1 MNAHPA
7 VLTELP
13 LSGLNLIE
21 ASAGT
26 GKTYTLVGLYLRQL
40 LQAQR
45 EVSEILVVTF
55 TEAATAELRDR
66 ICARLLEARAAFQTG
81 TSEDALL
88 RGLLDAV
95 PDHAGALRRLNDAL
109 LGMDDAAIFTI
120 HGFCYR
126 VLVELAFESGTPFE
140 SELLADESE
149 LQRSV
154 IADFWR
160 RLYGAERSY
169 AQWLLTQWSDPQALF
184 STVQAYL
191 KHPDLRVQPA
201 PDPAL
206 IDDLRRRFEALHR
219 ALAEIWPQQAEEMLD
234 LLAESKVLS
243 RGPYKRDKLWQ
254 HKIAWD
260 AYFAAAPVPVLPE
273 EFELLTPQT
282 LLAKRTTKS
291 SEVGLAPP
299 THPLLDACAE
309 LIECARALSQQ
320 WRIALMHEV
329 LQYLRAELRERKQA
343 RGQIAYDDMLTRL
356 EAALTAAGG
365 AALAQRLV
373 GRFLVA
379 MIDEFQDTDPVQY
392 RIFRTLYYD
401 QPGAALY
408 LIGDPKQAI
417 YQFRGADVF
426 TYIQARRD
434 LATTGAHFTLD
445 VNYRSAAHLVEAV
458 NTVFSASS
466 APFIFEPEIRFQPV
480 QAAGRADQ
488 APLRVEGEAPAPLQ
502 VWLLEPLESAQDKP
516 IDIGDAMHCMAEAC
530 AEAVRHLLTQ
540 ARAGKATL
548 GTQALAEQDIAILVR
563 AYREADEIR
572 RALAARGIAS
582 VYYSRES
589 VFQTPE
595 AQELEQ
601 VLQAVAEPLDEGL
614 LRTALATRLLG
625 WDAAM
630 LDREATDEQD
640 WEELVER
647 FQTYHQR
654 WQSVGLLPMLQ
665 DLLLAEGVLQR
676 LQSQPDSERRLT
688 NLLHLG
694 ELLQTASPAHDG
706 IPGLLHWLHEQRQD
720 EREAAEDRQLR
731 LESDEALVKIVTIH
745 KSKGLEYPVV
755 FLPYLWR
762 TRQPKAKQDSKP
774 VLYHDPQDLVLTL
787 DLGSAQLTQHEELA
801 AQEQLAEDLRLL
813 YVALT
818 RAKHR
823 CYVGWGGIKGAGQSA
838 LAYLLH
844 AEERAASGPDDK
856 ELSDAAARAA
866 WQRLAARVPGG
877 IAIGPA
883 PSAASGAPQLPAPQ
897 LPVAPPQGSARHFG
911 GRVRQRWSLTSYSQ
925 LAAAHAQPD
934 LPDHDAIER
943 EQPAPVAPAWTPF
956 SFPRGART
964 GNLLHQLLE
973 TLDFQAQPAELEQA
987 ASAALAEH
995 GHAPEWQLVLVQWL
1009 QAILMT
1015 PLDAAGALRLQVIDS
1030 ARRLSELAF
1039 YFPITALDIRQLM
1052 QILSRHGH
1060 PQPDLPNRQLAGM
1073 MKGYIDL
1080 VFEHEGRYYLA
1091 DYKTNYLGATAA
1103 DYLPAQLESA
1113 MRAYHY
1119 DLQYLIYSVALHRHL
1134 RNCLPDYDYAR
1145 DFGGVYYLFLRGMN
1159 PAHETGC
1166 GIFFEQPAQA
1176 LILALDDLFAGG
1188 GGHA

>member
-1 MNAHPA
+1 MKAHPA

-26 GKTYTLVGLYLRQL
+26 GKTYTLAGLYLRQL
-40 LQAQR
+40 LQAPR
-45 EVSEILVVTF
+45 EVGEILVVTF

-66 ICARLLEARAAFQTG
+66 IRARLLEARTAFQMG
-81 TSEDALL
+81 ASEDALL

-126 VLVELAFESGTPFE
+126 VLVELAFESGMPFE

-160 RLYGAERSY
+160 RFYSTERGY

-184 STVQAYL
+184 GSVQAYL

-206 IDDLRRRFEALHR
+206 IRDLSRRFEALHG
-219 ALAEIWPQQAEEMLD
+219 ALAQAWTQQAEEMLG
-234 LLAESKVLS
+234 LLAESTVLA
-243 RGPYKRDKLWQ
+243 RGPYKRDQLWQ
-254 HKIAWD
+254 RKSQWD
-260 AYFAAAPVPVLPE
+260 AYFNAAPTPVLPE
-273 EFELLTPQT
+273 KFELLSPQT
-282 LLAKRTTKS
+282 LLAKRTAKPKDKD
-291 SEVGLAPP
+291 LAPP
-299 THPLLDACAE
+299 SHPLLDACAE
-309 LIECARALSQQ
+309 LSECARALSQQ

-329 LQYLRAELRERKQA
+329 LQYLRAELRDRKQA

-356 EAALTAAGG
+356 ESALTAAGG

-373 GRFLVA
+373 SRFPIA

-401 QPGAALY
+401 QPDTALY

-434 LATTGAHFTLD
+434 LGPLGAHFTLN
-445 VNYRSAAHLVEAV
+445 VNHRSAARLVDAV
-458 NTVFSASS
+458 NAVFDVSI
-466 APFIFEPEIRFQPV
+466 APFIFEPEISFQPV

-488 APLRVEGEAPAPLQ
+488 EPLRVEGEAPAPLQ
-502 VWLLEPLESAQDKP
+502 VWLLERPEQAQGKP
-516 IDIGDAMHCMAEAC
+516 IGKGEAMRRMSQAC
-530 AEAVRHLLTQ
+530 AEAVRHLLAQ
-540 ARAGKATL
+540 ARAGKAML
-548 GTQALAEQDIAILVR
+548 GTRALAAQDIAILVR
-563 AYREADEIR
+563 AYDEADEIR
-572 RALAARGIAS
+572 RALAACGIAC

-589 VFQTPE
+589 VFRTPE

-625 WDAAM
+625 WDAVM
-630 LDREATDEQD
+630 LDREAIDEQT

-647 FQTYHQR
+647 FQAYHQR
-654 WQSVGLLPMLQ
+654 WQSEGVLPMLQ
-665 DLLLAEGVLQR
+665 NLLLQEGVLRR

-694 ELLQTASPAHDG
+694 ELLQTVSPAHDG

-762 TRQPKAKQDSKP
+762 TRKPQAKQDTKP
-774 VLYHDPQDLVLTL
+774 VLYHDQQDLRLVL
-787 DLGSAQLTQHEELA
+787 DLGSAQLPQHEAMA

-823 CYVGWGGIKGAGQSA
+823 CYVGWGVIKDAEQSA
-838 LAYLLH
+838 LAYLLY
-844 AEERAASGPDDK
+844 ADERAALDSAGKD
-856 ELSDAAARAA
+856 LSDAMVRAA
-866 WQRLAARVPGG
+866 WQRLAERAPGC
-877 IAIGPA
+877 IAIGPP
-883 PSAASGAPQLPAPQ
+883 PSASSGTVRLPQPPR
-897 LPVAPPQGSARHFG
+897 PQGSARHFS
-911 GRVRQRWSLTSYSQ
+911 GRVTQGWSLTSYSQ
-925 LAAAHAQPD
+925 LTAAHTQPD
-934 LPDHDAIER
+934 LPDHDAIEMG
-943 EQPAPVAPAWTPF
+943 QPAPAAPAGTPF

-973 TLDFQAQPAELEQA
+973 TLDFKAQPAELQQA
-987 ASAALAEH
+987 AAAALAEY

-1015 PLDAAGALRLQVIDS
+1015 PLDEAGSLRLQTIDS
-1030 ARRLSELAF
+1030 TRRLSELAF
-1039 YFPITALDIRQLM
+1039 YFPINALDIRQLM
-1052 QILSRHGH
+1052 QTLDRHGH
-1060 PQPDLPNRQLAGM
+1060 PQLNLPNRRLTGM

-1080 VFEHEGRYYLA
+1080 VFEQEGRYYLA
-1091 DYKTNYLGATAA
+1091 DYKTNYLGATPA

-1113 MRAYHY
+1113 MRANHY
-1119 DLQYLIYSVALHRHL
+1119 DLQYLIYTVALHRHL
-1134 RNCLPDYDYAR
+1134 RNRLPDYDYTR

-1159 PAHETGC
+1159 PAHEAGC

-1176 LILALDDLFAGG
+1176 LILALDTLFAGG